1 VEPERIAALR
11 LRQRDGITCGPTVA
25 VVAGVMLDPVKRD
38 KLLGSHGSQWFAA
51 EQGRIHSDINAIWPR
66 RLGTTP
72 AGMARALSEHSA
84 PAGFRYRWRRF
95 RGASD
100 PLTDVLRAA
109 AEGRPVA
116 MLVGA
121 RGIPR
126 HWVLIVGVSG
136 ERMQCY
142 EPSSGRVVAV
152 PVDAVRGARVRGLGF
167 HRPFAFVVPSDERA

>member
-1 VEPERIAALR
+1 MEPQRIAALR

-25 VVAGVMLDPVKRD
+25 VVAGVMLDPAQRE
-38 KLLGSHGSQWFAA
+38 KLLGSHGSQWFSA
-51 EQGRIHSDINAIWPR
+51 EQARVHADINAIWPR

-72 AGMARALSEHSA
+72 AGMARALGEHSA
-84 PAGFRYRWRRF
+84 SAGFGYRWRTF

-100 PLTDVLRAA
+100 PLTDVLGAA
-109 AEGRPVA
+109 ARGLPVA

-126 HWVLIVGVSG
+126 HWVLIVGVAG

-142 EPSSGRVVAV
+142 EPSSGRVVGV
-152 PVDAVRGARVRGLGF
+152 PVDDIRGARLTGVGF
-167 HRPFAFVVPSDERA
+167 RRPFAFVVPDR

>member
-1 VEPERIAALR
+1 MRPEWIAALG

-25 VVAGVMLDPVKRD
+25 VVAGVMLDASRRE
-38 KLLGSHGSQWFAA
+38 KLLGSQGGQWFSA
-51 EQGRIHSDINAIWPR
+51 EQGRIHAGINTIWPR
-66 RLGTTP
+66 RLGVTP
-72 AGMARALSEHSA
+72 AGMARAMSELGA

-100 PLTDVLRAA
+100 PLTDVVQAA
-109 AEGRPVA
+109 AAGRPVA

-126 HWVLIVGVSG
+126 HWVLVVGVSG
-136 ERMQCY
+136 ERLQCY
-142 EPSSGRVVAV
+142 EPSSGRVVGV

-167 HRPFAFVVPSDERA
+167 HRPFVFVVPER